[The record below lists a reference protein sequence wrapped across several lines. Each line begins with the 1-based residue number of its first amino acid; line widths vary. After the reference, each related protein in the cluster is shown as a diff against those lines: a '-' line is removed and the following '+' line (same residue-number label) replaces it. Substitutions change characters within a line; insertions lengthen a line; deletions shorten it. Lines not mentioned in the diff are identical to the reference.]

1 MQQEKIRFW
10 ISLVLG
16 TGVLASFGQ
25 PVLHEKHVIEA
36 TFPKTILPRHKAE
49 RRTTYPNFSGKEFL
63 EEEQGPLLRTLGA
76 FAIMGGNSTKPSF
89 EAVLVQ
95 EMSFG
100 GFRVGAGEAE
110 IFLNPS
116 GTVQTRGHIA
126 VLDHQMR
133 PAVFQ
138 ITTDSLRLLEVRLP
152 ESFHL
157 QSGVGVGP
165 LAVRPFTEY
174 GTGRFVMELLPRP
187 QINIL
192 RIGGALTI
200 PALENKARS
209 GEFSSPFR
217 IEFIPLY

>member
-1 MQQEKIRFW
+1 MRFW

-16 TGVLASFGQ
+16 TGVLAAFGQ
-25 PVLHEKHVIEA
+25 PVLHEKQVIEA
-36 TFPKTILPRHKAE
+36 TFPKTTLPGHKAE
-49 RRTTYPNFSGKEFL
+49 RRTTYPNFPGKEFL
-63 EEEQGPLLRTLGA
+63 EQEQGPLLRTSGA

-100 GFRVGAGEAE
+100 GFRVHAGEAE
-110 IFLNPS
+110 IILSPS

-126 VLDHQMR
+126 VMDRQMR

-152 ESFHL
+152 DAFNL
-157 QSGVGVGP
+157 QSEMGVGF

-174 GTGRFVMELLPRP
+174 GTGRFIMELLPRP
-187 QINIL
+187 QLNIL
-192 RIGGALTI
+192 RIGGVLTI
-200 PALENKARS
+200 PSLENKARS
-209 GEFSSPFR
+209 GDFSAPFR